1 MMKSLLLPSSS
12 VYSPISMISSNGTS
26 IMQASSV
33 PLPRPISLRKSFAYY
48 CTPAPTFS
56 YRWCKNNNNSNYKN
70 KRIAVNCSRNSK
82 EKRNLV
88 STSEDASSCL
98 ITPPP
103 RGIKPR
109 AIVKLLG
116 GAFIGAIP
124 QLTYGYL
131 TELLAKDG
139 YLVISVPYNVT
150 FDHAQA
156 ATEIFQRFNVC
167 LDSILAS
174 GLPDFS
180 LTPAD
185 LVHLPLYSVGHSNGA
200 LLQVLAGSYFQE
212 KIPKANVIISFN
224 NRPATEAVPYFE
236 QLGPFVSD
244 MAPMAEASPVYP
256 MIKSA
261 SDDAWKALREVAASV
276 VNYDKEA
283 LKILERFVNQLPSVL
298 DQIAQGTSEF
308 KPAPLENRQLVEQS
322 YNVHHT
328 LLVKFNVDAIDETD
342 LLEAALRPRIESIGG
357 RLEKITLNGTHIT
370 PCLQGPVWPVGNMYT
385 PADAIFQGFKA
396 ALLNDTKIL
405 SKTICQWLEQ
415 VDIN

>member
-1 MMKSLLLPSSS
+1 MIELLQFPPSSA
-12 VYSPISMISSNGTS
+12 ISSISSKRTKLMQFSCYS
-26 IMQASSV
+26 I
-33 PLPRPISLRKSFAYY
+33 PRPSSILNSFCCYHD
-48 CTPAPTFS
+48 CTPASTSS
-56 YRWCKNNNNSNYKN
+56 YSWCRNNRNKK
-70 KRIAVNCSRNSK
+70 KRIAVICSSNSK
-82 EKRNLV
+82 EKKNLV
-88 STSEDASSCL
+88 STSQDAGSCL

-156 ATEIFQRFNVC
+156 ATQVFQRFNVC

-174 GLPDFS
+174 GLPDFN
-180 LTPAD
+180 LTPTD

-200 LLQVLAGSYFQE
+200 LLQVLAGSYFEE

-236 QLGPFVSD
+236 QLGPLVSQ
-244 MAPMAEASPVYP
+244 MTPMAEASPVYP
-256 MIKSA
+256 MVKSA
-261 SDDAWKALREVAASV
+261 SEDAWKTLRDVAASL

-283 LKILERFVNQLPSVL
+283 VAILERFVEQLPSVL

-322 YNVHHT
+322 YNVKQT

-342 LLEAALRPRIESIGG
+342 ILEEALRPRIEAIGG
-357 RLEKITLNGTHIT
+357 RLEKITLFGTHLT
-370 PCLQGPVWPVGNMYT
+370 PCLQGPAWQVGDLYT
-385 PADAIFQGFKA
+385 PADAIFQGFRA
-396 ALLNDTKIL
+396 MLLNDTKVL
-405 SKTICQWLEQ
+405 SKTICQWLDQ
-415 VDIN
+415 VDNN